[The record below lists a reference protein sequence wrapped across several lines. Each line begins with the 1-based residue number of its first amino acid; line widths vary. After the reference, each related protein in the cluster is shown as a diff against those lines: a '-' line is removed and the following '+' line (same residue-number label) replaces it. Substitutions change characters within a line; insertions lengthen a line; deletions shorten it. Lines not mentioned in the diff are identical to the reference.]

1 MNLHSFQTPNLYTV
15 FMQDARDIKVTALWD
30 DEAAVWVAT
39 SDQVPGLVTE
49 AETLEVLLDE
59 LRLLIPELLELNG
72 GTAIGDLPV
81 SLTMKRTMLV
91 TA

>member
-1 MNLHSFQTPNLYTV
+1 MTLHRFQFSNSYTV
-15 FMQDARDIKVTALWD
+15 FMQDAWDIKVTALWD

-72 GTAIGDLPV
+72 GTARGDLPV
-81 SLTMKRTMLV
+81 SLTAERTMLV